1 MKIKTGLSILLA
13 LALASV
19 PACGKKSK
27 KGKDDD
33 GEKGGKGDKAK
44 NAPGVDMAKK
54 TVKIGTLDAAT
65 GPVAVIGIPFRN
77 GKRLVRDVV
86 NAGGSDLL
94 PEGWKIELSEED
106 HAYDGA
112 EAMKDYK
119 SIKDKVLFIGTSFG
133 TPPTQAIW
141 EEFPTDNMLAF
152 PASLSSEM
160 AGNKHTPPLGASY
173 KVEAER
179 AMEWAVEHAKGAA
192 NVKAGIIFQDDDYG
206 RDALAGWKDQA
217 GQLSVDV
224 VAEQSV
230 TPGQPDVT
238 AAIKA
243 LKDGGA
249 NYVMLA
255 TLPSSTGPVLGTAA
269 KLQYMP
275 VWIGNTPAW
284 VDAFFSHDK
293 LPSAVFTNFYWV
305 TGLPYWGEDVPGM
318 DKFVKAFEAH
328 GGDMKAD
335 FYVLASYIQ
344 GLIQMEILKRA
355 INNGD
360 VSRAGIIS
368 AMQSI
373 TKWDAGGLIKPID
386 LSKMPYVTSTETH
399 VLKPDFENKTWSEV
413 APYRTPGAPSAEG
426 DNKQPEEPEEKQ
438 GGAGGGGT

>member
-1 MKIKTGLSILLA
+1 MKIRTGLSILLA

-27 KGKDDD
+27 KDRDDKGENTGKD
-33 GEKGGKGDKAK
+33 GKGGEQKAK
-44 NAPGVDMAKK
+44 NAPGVDMDKK

-65 GPVAVIGIPFRN
+65 GPVAVIGIPFRD

-94 PEGWKIELSEED
+94 PEGWTIELAEED
-106 HAYDGA
+106 HGYDGA

-141 EEFPTDNMLAF
+141 EEFPTDNMIAF

-173 KVEAER
+173 RVEAER
-179 AMEWAVEHAKGAA
+179 ALEWAVEHAKGAM
-192 NVKAGIIFQDDDYG
+192 NVKAGIVYQDDDYG
-206 RDALAGWKDQA
+206 RDALAGWKEQA
-217 GQLSVDV
+217 GQLSVEV
-224 VAEQSV
+224 VAEQTV

-255 TLPSSTGPVLGTAA
+255 TVPSGTGPVLGTAA

-284 VDAFFSHDK
+284 VDAFFNHDK
-293 LPSAVFTNFYWV
+293 LPSQVFTNFYWV
-305 TGLPYWGEDVPGM
+305 TGLPYWGEEVPGM
-318 DKFVKAFEAH
+318 DKFLAAFEEH
-328 GGDMKAD
+328 GGDMKPD
-335 FYVLASYIQ
+335 FYVLASYTQ

-360 VSRAGIIS
+360 VTRAGIFK

-386 LSKMPYVTSTETH
+386 LSKMPYVTSTETRI
-399 VLKPDFENKTWSEV
+399 LKPDFENKSWTEV
-413 APYRTPGAPSAEG
+413 APYRTPGEPEVVTGEEG
-426 DNKQPEEPEEKQ
+426 DKGDTTQN
-438 GGAGGGGT
+438 